1 MKRQV
6 KRLSD
11 RFIKTTKRAGY
22 HADGDGLYLQVSP
35 AATKSWIFRYAR
47 QGKEREMGLGSE
59 RVFSL
64 AQARAKVADARR
76 LLVEG
81 VDPIA
86 ARDGQRAQE
95 RLQKASTLTFAK
107 CAEKYIDAHR
117 AGWRNPKHV
126 AQWENTI
133 DTYAGP
139 VIGQLAIRDVDTA
152 LVVRTLEPIWTKK
165 PETASRLRGRIERI
179 LDWARVMGYRT
190 GENPARWRGHLDKLL
205 AGSLNR
211 KSREHL
217 AALPYDEIGA
227 FVAELRTME
236 GTAAR
241 ALEFLILTI
250 ARTGEVIGA
259 PPSEVEEDKALW
271 TIPGARMKAGREHR
285 VPLSPRAVEIAKA
298 QPDGPFLF
306 AGGKAGAPLS
316 DMAMLKLL
324 DRMGRKGVTVHGFRS
339 TFRDWAAER
348 TSYPREVCEMALAH
362 SISDKVEAAY
372 RRGDLF
378 EKRKRLMLEWA
389 RFCDT
394 PTQGAKVTAIKK
406 VVGV

>member
-1 MKRQV
+1 MRRQL

-11 RFIKTTKRAGY
+11 RFIRTVKQAGY
-22 HADGDGLYLQVSP
+22 YADGDGLYLQVSP

-64 AQARAKVADARR
+64 AQVRAKVSDARR

-95 RLQKASTLTFAK
+95 RLQKAGTLTFAK
-107 CAEKYIDAHR
+107 CAEKYIGAHR

-126 AQWENTI
+126 SQWENTL

-139 VIGQLAIRDVDTA
+139 VIGQLAVKDVDTA
-152 LVVRTLEPIWTKK
+152 LVLRVLEPIWTKK

-179 LDWARVMGYRT
+179 LDWARVMGYRS

-205 AGSLNR
+205 ASALNR
-211 KSREHL
+211 KNREHL

-227 FVAELRTME
+227 FVEELRTME

-241 ALEFLILTI
+241 ALEFLILTV

-259 PPSEVEEDKALW
+259 PPDEVDAEKALW
-271 TIPGARMKAGREHR
+271 TIPAARMKAGREHR
-285 VPLSPRAVEIAKA
+285 VPLSPRALEIAKA
-298 QPDGPFLF
+298 QPAGPFLF
-306 AGGKAGAPLS
+306 AGGKEKQPLS
-316 DMAMLKLL
+316 DMAMLKVLR
-324 DRMGRKGVTVHGFRS
+324 RMGRSGLTVHGFRS

-362 SISDKVEAAY
+362 AISDKVEAAY

-378 EKRKRLMLEWA
+378 EKRRRLMLEWS

-394 PTQGAKVTAIKK
+394 PKAGAKVTAIKR
-406 VVGV
+406 GAA